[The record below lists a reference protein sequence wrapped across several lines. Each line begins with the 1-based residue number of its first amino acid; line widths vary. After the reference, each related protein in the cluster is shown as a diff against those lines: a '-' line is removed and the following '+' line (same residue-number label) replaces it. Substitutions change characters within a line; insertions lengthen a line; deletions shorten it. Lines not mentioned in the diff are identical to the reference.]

1 MSPARRAVGVV
12 ARKDFRDARR
22 SKLLWGLTTLF
33 VLFTG
38 LITYASSA
46 LGEVESAVVA
56 LSFAAG
62 PAQIFVPLA
71 AFVGG
76 YMAVVGERRAGSLKL
91 LLGFPVTR
99 GDALLGKALGRA
111 AVVAVTVLLGF
122 AGAAALAPVL
132 FGSLPT
138 EIVGLTAATL
148 LLGLACTGYAVG
160 VSGAVS
166 TRGRAM
172 GLVVGAF
179 VAFTFLWRFLL
190 AGGYYLLNGGMPG
203 KTVPAWYLLA
213 ERLNPLYAYADAAE
227 YALGR
232 PIASIVTVQLRGGA
246 SSLPVAEQLQGAVPV
261 YLDPWSAVAILA
273 LWALVPLT
281 VAAQRFGRADLG

>member
-22 SKLLWGLTTLF
+22 SKLLWGLTALF

-38 LITYASSA
+38 LITYAASA

-56 LSFAAG
+56 LTFAAG
-62 PAQIFVPLA
+62 PAQVFVPLA

-76 YMAVVGERRAGSLKL
+76 YMAVVGERRTGSLKL

-99 GDALLGKALGRA
+99 GDALLGKALGRT
-111 AVVAVTVLLGF
+111 AVVAVTVLVGF
-122 AGAAALAPVL
+122 GVATALTPAL
-132 FGSLPT
+132 FGTLPA
-138 EIVGLTAATL
+138 EAVGLTAATL
-148 LLGLACTGYAVG
+148 LLGLACTGFAVG
-160 VSGAVS
+160 ASGSVS

-172 GLVVGAF
+172 GLVIGAF

-190 AGGYYLLNGGMPG
+190 AGGYYLLNGAMPG

-227 YALGR
+227 YVLGQ
-232 PIASIVTVQLRGGA
+232 PIASIVTVRLRGGA
-246 SSLPVAEQLQGAVPV
+246 STLPVAEQLGRSVPA
-261 YLDPWSAVAILA
+261 YLDPWSAVAVLA
-273 LWALVPLT
+273 LWALVPLAI
-281 VAAQRFGRADLG
+281 AARRFGRADLG